1 MHPSAV
7 RPRLSAGAILW
18 RRRDRGCEVFWVKR
32 SDSLRFMGGWHA
44 FPGGKLARGDE
55 AVPCRGRIDGET
67 AYERSGETV
76 AHVACALRELFE
88 EAGVLVARGTLPEAA
103 DLARA
108 RERLLAD
115 DLDFAAWIE
124 SCGLELDASRLSFA
138 GRWVTPPLS
147 PIRFD
152 ATFFLVEWPESERQ
166 QPVVVPGELS
176 AGQWIL
182 AGSALRHWEAGEALL
197 AQPTLQ
203 TLRVLAEHGPEGRD
217 RLWRSEAHKPNSP
230 RVIEFRPSVR
240 VIPLETRTL
249 PPATHTNAIL
259 LGSQAMVLIDPGAS
273 GEDEL
278 SGLREVVDTELRRT
292 GGKLDAIWLSHHH
305 GDHVAGVETLRR
317 HYQVP
322 VLAHPLTRARLGDA
336 GIRVDACFEGGESV
350 TLNGDPPMQIRVLHT
365 PGHASGH
372 LCFLEERN
380 RTLLCGDML
389 SGYGTVSINPPD
401 GNMADYVRSLE
412 RLEAL
417 DPAVILP
424 GHGSMIPRGAQALA
438 KAREHRLWR
447 EDRVLEAWDAGERDP
462 EAMLSTVYGEL
473 DPTLRPFAVRQVLAH
488 LERLESIGRV
498 TGLPDAIR
506 AALR

>member
-44 FPGGKLARGDE
+44 FPGGKLSVGDE
-55 AVPCRGRIDGET
+55 AVPCSGRIDGHE
-67 AYERSGETV
+67 AYQRSGQSV

-88 EAGVLVARGTLPEAA
+88 EVGVLIARGPLPGPAE
-103 DLARA
+103 LVRA
-108 RERLLAD
+108 RECLLAG
-115 DLDFAAWIE
+115 DLDFAAWIAD
-124 SCGLELDASRLSFA
+124 CGLELDASRLSFA

-182 AGSALRHWEAGEALL
+182 ASSALRHWEAGEALL

-259 LGSQAMVLIDPGAS
+259 LGSREMVLIDPGAS
-273 GEDEL
+273 SDDEL
-278 SGLREVVDTELRRT
+278 RGLRDVVDEEVRRT
-292 GGKLDAIWLSHHH
+292 GGELKSIWLSHHH
-305 GDHVAGVETLRR
+305 GDHVAGVEKLRR
-317 HYQVP
+317 HYRVP
-322 VLAHPLTRARLGDA
+322 VLAHPLTRDKLGGL
-336 GIRVDACFEGGESV
+336 GIRVDNCFEGRESV
-350 TLNGDPPMQIRVLHT
+350 TLNGDPPMRIRVLHT

-372 LCFLEERN
+372 LCFLEDRS

-401 GNMADYVRSLE
+401 GNMADYIRSLE

-417 DPAVILP
+417 DPSVILP

-447 EDRVLEAWDAGERDP
+447 EDRVLEAWDAGARDP
-462 EAMLSTVYGEL
+462 EAMLPTVYGEL
-473 DPTLRPFAVRQVLAH
+473 DPVLRPFAVRQVLAH

-498 TGLPDAIR
+498 TDLPDAIR
-506 AALR
+506 SALG

>member
-1 MHPSAV
+1 M

-18 RRRDRGCEVFWVKR
+18 RRRDSGCEVFWVKR
-32 SDSLRFMGGWHA
+32 SDTLRFMGGWHA
-44 FPGGKLARGDE
+44 FPGGKLSHGDQ
-55 AVPCRGRIDGET
+55 AVPCRGRIDGHA
-67 AYERSGETV
+67 AYQQSGPSV

-88 EAGVLVARGTLPEAA
+88 EVGVLVARGRFPGRA

-108 RERLLAD
+108 RDRLLAD
-115 DLDFAAWIE
+115 NLDFAAWLE
-124 SCGLELDASRLSFA
+124 DYGLELDASRLTFA

-152 ATFFLVEWPESERQ
+152 ATFFLVEWTESEWQ

-176 AGQWIL
+176 AGEWIL
-182 AGSALRHWEAGEALL
+182 ASSALRRWEAGEALL

-217 RLWRSEAHKPNSP
+217 RLWRSEAHQPNSP

-259 LGSQAMVLIDPGAS
+259 LGPQDMVLIDPGAS
-273 GEDEL
+273 GADEL
-278 SGLREVVDTELRRT
+278 RGLCEIVDTESRRT
-292 GGKLDAIWLSHHH
+292 GGRLTAIWLSHHH
-305 GDHVAGVETLRR
+305 GDHVAGVEKLRR
-317 HYQVP
+317 HYRVP
-322 VLAHPLTRARLGDA
+322 VLAHPLTRAKLGDS
-336 GIRVDACFEGGESV
+336 GVRVDDCFEDGETV
-350 TLNGDPPMQIRVLHT
+350 TLDGDPPMRIRVLHT

-389 SGYGTVSINPPD
+389 SGYGTISINPPD
-401 GNMADYVRSLE
+401 GNMADYIRSLE

-417 DPAVILP
+417 DPSVILP

-438 KAREHRLWR
+438 SAREHRLWR
-447 EDRVLEAWDAGERDP
+447 EDRVLAAWDAGLRDP
-462 EAMLSTVYGEL
+462 EAMLSTVYG
-473 DPTLRPFAVRQVLAH
+473 DFNPAIRPFAVRQVLAH

-498 TGLPDAIR
+498 TSLPDSIR
-506 AALR
+506 SALG

>member
-44 FPGGKLARGDE
+44 FPGGKLSVGDE
-55 AVPCRGRIDGET
+55 AVPCNGRIDGHE
-67 AYERSGETV
+67 AYQRSGQSV
-76 AHVACALRELFE
+76 PHVACALRELFE
-88 EAGVLVARGTLPEAA
+88 EVGVLLARGTLPGPAE
-103 DLARA
+103 LVRA
-108 RERLLAD
+108 RERLLAG
-115 DLDFAAWIE
+115 DLDFAAWIAD
-124 SCGLELDASRLSFA
+124 CGLELDASRLSFA

-182 AGSALRHWEAGEALL
+182 ASSALRHWEAGEALL

-259 LGSQAMVLIDPGAS
+259 LGPQDMVLIDPGAS
-273 GEDEL
+273 SDDEL
-278 SGLREVVDTELRRT
+278 RGLRDVVDEEVRRT
-292 GGKLDAIWLSHHH
+292 GGELKSIWLSHHH
-305 GDHVAGVETLRR
+305 GDHVAGVEKLRR
-317 HYQVP
+317 HYRVP
-322 VLAHPLTRARLGDA
+322 VLAHPLTRDRLDNL
-336 GIRVDACFEGGESV
+336 GIRVDNCFEGGEAV
-350 TLNGDPPMQIRVLHT
+350 TLNGDPPMRIRVLHT

-372 LCFLEERN
+372 LCFLEDRN

-401 GNMADYVRSLE
+401 GNMADYIRSLE
-412 RLEAL
+412 RLEVL
-417 DPAVILP
+417 DPSVILP

-447 EDRVLEAWDAGERDP
+447 EDRVLEAWDAGVRDP
-462 EAMLSTVYGEL
+462 EAMLPTVYGEL
-473 DPTLRPFAVRQVLAH
+473 DPVLRPFAVRQVLAH

-498 TGLPDAIR
+498 TDLPDAIR
-506 AALR
+506 SALG

>member
-1 MHPSAV
+1 
-7 RPRLSAGAILW
+7 
-18 RRRDRGCEVFWVKR
+18 
-32 SDSLRFMGGWHA
+32 MGGWHA
-44 FPGGKLARGDE
+44 FPGGKLSGGDE
-55 AVPCRGRIDGET
+55 AVPCSGRVDGHE
-67 AYERSGETV
+67 AYHQSGQAV
-76 AHVACALRELFE
+76 SHVACALRELFE
-88 EAGVLVARGTLPEAA
+88 EVGVLIARGTLPGPAE
-103 DLARA
+103 LVRA

-124 SCGLELDASRLSFA
+124 NCGLELDASRLSFA

-152 ATFFLVEWPESERQ
+152 ATFFLVEWTESERQ

-182 AGSALRHWEAGEALL
+182 ASSALRRWEAGEALL

-259 LGSQAMVLIDPGAS
+259 LGPQDMVLIDPGAS
-273 GEDEL
+273 SDDEL
-278 SGLREVVDTELRRT
+278 RGLRDVVDAEVRWIGGEL
-292 GGKLDAIWLSHHH
+292 KAIWLSHHH
-305 GDHVAGVETLRR
+305 GDHVEGVEKLRR
-317 HYQVP
+317 HYRVP
-322 VLAHPLTRARLGDA
+322 VLAHPLTRDHLGSL
-336 GIRVDACFEGGESV
+336 GIRVDKCFEGGESM
-350 TLNGDPPMQIRVLHT
+350 TLNGDPPMHIRVLHT

-372 LCFLEERN
+372 LCFLEDRN

-401 GNMADYVRSLE
+401 GNMADYIQSLE

-417 DPAVILP
+417 DPSVILP
-424 GHGSMIPRGAQALA
+424 SHGSMIPSGAQALA

-447 EDRVLEAWDAGERDP
+447 EDRVLEAWDAGVRDP
-462 EAMLSTVYGEL
+462 EAMLPAVYGDL
-473 DPTLRPFAVRQVLAH
+473 DPVLRPFAVRQVLAH

-498 TGLPDAIR
+498 TNLPDAIR
-506 AALR
+506 SALG